1 MNTLYNNKDLIL
13 SIKDSIDDINANDIN
28 ANDINANKLFKKNT
42 K

>member
-28 ANDINANKLFKKNT
+28 ANKLFKKNT